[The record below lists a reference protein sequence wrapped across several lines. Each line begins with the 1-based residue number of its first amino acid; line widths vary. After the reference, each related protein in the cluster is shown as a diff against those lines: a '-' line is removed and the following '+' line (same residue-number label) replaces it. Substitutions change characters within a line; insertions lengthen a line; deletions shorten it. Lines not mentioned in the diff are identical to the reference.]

1 MTIVPFTARRPITSD
16 TPRHAIEA
24 EIERL
29 IAILD
34 FQDGDPDD
42 EPILGWPDDDRA
54 NGAHV
59 YDDREDDD
67 DVEGGNFTEARAWR
81 DAFEIEPRF
90 LQFRRYRHDRDYL
103 GVSAEG
109 KE

>member
-1 MTIVPFTARRPITSD
+1 MTIVPFTARRPIKAD

-42 EPILGWPDDDRA
+42 EPIGDDEPSLGWTRT
-54 NGAHV
+54 N
-59 YDDREDDD
+59 
-67 DVEGGNFTEARAWR
+67 
-81 DAFEIEPRF
+81 
-90 LQFRRYRHDRDYL
+90 YL
-103 GVSAEG
+103 GRTDDLEEG
-109 KE
+109 RA